1 MRLFSLRISSG
12 TVLAVSKP
20 QSRVEAS
27 IGDPE
32 TFTGHVTVSRL
43 KMASEIKAQY
53 QSQRACECGARLS
66 DLLIVIVIIAIV
78 TSLALTCRVFFG
90 PQTKHRAHRTRGFS
104 TIELA
109 IVVTIFMLMASIVIP
124 PAITTMRAFRAL
136 SDARSLASQL
146 ALAKMRAADGFTQAR
161 VNCDFTANSCQLEVC
176 TSKGTS
182 ACNTFS
188 ADGGPVLLS
197 QGMTF
202 GFGSITTPAGTQT
215 SIQNTAQVLFNSRSL
230 PVDNTGAP
238 TGNYGLYLTD
248 QYGNQC
254 AVTVYASG
262 RIAVWRYGSGVWS
275 IQ

>member
-1 MRLFSLRISSG
+1 MTVTIKPVVDAFLKVQRLNSLSA
-12 TVLAVSKP
+12 TVES
-20 QSRVEAS
+20 
-27 IGDPE
+27 
-32 TFTGHVTVSRL
+32 
-43 KMASEIKAQY
+43 M
-53 QSQRACECGARLS
+53 
-66 DLLIVIVIIAIV
+66 
-78 TSLALTCRVFFG
+78 RVFPE
-90 PQTKHRAHRTRGFS
+90 PQATHRAGGRRGFS

-109 IVVTIFMLMASIVIP
+109 IVVTIILVIASFAIP
-124 PAITTMRAFRAL
+124 QAISTQRAYRAL
-136 SDARSLASQL
+136 SDVRSLASQL

-161 VNCDFTANSCQLEVC
+161 LNCNLTANSCQLEIC
-176 TSKGTS
+176 TSKGAG

-188 ADGGPVLLS
+188 AEGGPVLLS

-238 TGNYGLYLTD
+238 TGNSGLYLTD
-248 QYGNQC
+248 QFGNRY

-262 RIAVWRYGSGVWS
+262 RIAVWRYGNGVWS

>member
-1 MRLFSLRISSG
+1 M
-12 TVLAVSKP
+12 
-20 QSRVEAS
+20 
-27 IGDPE
+27 
-32 TFTGHVTVSRL
+32 
-43 KMASEIKAQY
+43 KAQ
-53 QSQRACECGARLS
+53 
-66 DLLIVIVIIAIV
+66 VV
-78 TSLALTCRVFFG
+78 TSFQQADHLSNQRDAIRRDSG
-90 PQTKHRAHRTRGFS
+90 RRGFS

-109 IVVTIFMLMASIVIP
+109 IVVTIFMLIAVIALP
-124 PAITTMRAFRAL
+124 QFMSTMRVFRAS
-136 SDARSLASQL
+136 SDARSIASQL
-146 ALAKMRAADGFTQAR
+146 ALAKMRAANGFTQAR
-161 VNCDFTANSCQLEVC
+161 LNCNVTTNSCQLEIC

-188 ADGGPVLLS
+188 AEGGPVLLS

-215 SIQNTAQVLFNSRSL
+215 SIQNTPQVLFNSRSL

-248 QYGNQC
+248 QNGNNY